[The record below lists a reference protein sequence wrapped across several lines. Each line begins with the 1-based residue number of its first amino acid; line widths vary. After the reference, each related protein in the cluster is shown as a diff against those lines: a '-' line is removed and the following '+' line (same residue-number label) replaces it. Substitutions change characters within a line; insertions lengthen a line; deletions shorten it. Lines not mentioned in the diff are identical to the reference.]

1 MRGIVVTPSMDME
14 VRDFGYPLY
23 KTVGEAVDGPIE
35 LVKPMGLPKPFCMIV
50 NGEGLLRDNW
60 SFNPMGSLVYGT
72 FRHGSPI
79 VGTVV
84 FMKLG
89 YTSEGPDVIG
99 LDESDEA
106 YLKAFLDHHIT
117 VLKLLLAE
125 PNSKGENTCSYPLKT

>member
-1 MRGIVVTPSMDME
+1 MKGIVVTPSMEME
-14 VRDFGYPLY
+14 VKDFDSPLY
-23 KTVGEAVDGPIE
+23 ESAGAVVDGPIE

-50 NGEGLLRDNW
+50 NEEGLLRDNW
-60 SFNPMGSLVYGT
+60 SFNPIASLVYGT
-72 FRHGSPI
+72 FEHGHPI

-89 YTSEGPDVIG
+89 YTSAGPDVIG

-106 YLKAFLDHHIT
+106 YLKVFLDHHIT

-125 PNSKGENTCSYPLKT
+125 PNSKGENT